1 MSRRCHSQA
10 VNRHVLACKVAV
22 QGVGRP
28 ERGRGGVGQAAI
40 GRGLEGSLISAFKLK
55 LVQWIVGESRRRS
68 HRATCRGR
76 RGAIAKARVRLES
89 DLDVEVARV
98 CGRIPCTLSVAKLS
112 LDGFRD
118 LNLHGK
124 DYSPVS
130 LWNPSGQPTP
140 GVAVV
145 IIYFRRFCGDTAWRA
160 AIT

>member
-10 VNRHVLACKVAV
+10 GSCPVLACKV
-22 QGVGRP
+22 GVGRP
-28 ERGRGGVGQAAI
+28 ERRRGGVGQAVI
-40 GRGLEGSLISAFKLK
+40 GQLGLEESLISVVKLK
-55 LVQWIVGESRRRS
+55 LVQLIVGESRRRS

-76 RGAIAKARVRLES
+76 RGAIAKVRARLES
-89 DLDVEVARV
+89 DLDVEAACV

-124 DYSPVS
+124 DYSP
-130 LWNPSGQPTP
+130 NPSGQPTP

-145 IIYFRRFCGDTAWRA
+145 IIYFRRFCGGTAWRA